1 MKKLLF
7 TLFLLIV
14 FPLMAS
20 HIVGGEFELLHIS
33 GSLYQLNLIIYFD
46 QLHGSEGAKDY
57 NITATIYRKR
67 DNRFMDNVHLPLVSE
82 SQVGYTQPVCSHGE
96 IVTTKLTYTSTVTLP
111 DNTYNDPKGYYLVW
125 QRCCRNYQITNIY
138 SNAPISGDPAD
149 PNAAGQTFYLEFPPV
164 VKNGVEFI
172 DSSPRLFPP
181 L

>member
-33 GSLYQLNLIIYFD
+33 GNLYQLNLIIYFD
-46 QLHGSEGAKDY
+46 KIHGDVGARD
-57 NITATIYRKR
+57 NNVTATIYRKR
-67 DNRFMDNVHLPLVSE
+67 DDQFMASVFLDLVSE
-82 SQVGYTQPVCSHGE
+82 TPVGYTQPVCSHGE
-96 IVTTKLTYTSTVTLP
+96 IVTSKITYSGNLTLL
-111 DNTYNDPKGYYLVW
+111 NNRYNDPQGYYVVW
-125 QRCCRNYQITNIY
+125 QRCCRNYQISNIY
-138 SNAPISGDPAD
+138 SERPLLGTVD

-164 VKNGVEFI
+164 VKNGTAFYN
-172 DSSPRLFPP
+172 SSPRLFPP